1 MTLFSSGAALQPT
14 KMLRLHW
21 RHFGLLIAVGYNI
34 VPRAD
39 RQGAQRALAKQT
51 PHVESDD
58 PDSFIIALL
67 YVDKKRNEKKKKKKT
82 LLVYPPPPH
91 PPPGQ
96 NSLINRAAAEREM
109 FSGAL
114 AFRCSRSAEA
124 RSEEKMRSHTVRRV
138 VSVSPRR
145 SHRV

>member
-1 MTLFSSGAALQPT
+1 MPT

-21 RHFGLLIAVGYNI
+21 RHLGLLIAVGYNI

-67 YVDKKRNEKKKKKKT
+67 YVDKKQRKKKKKKPAR
-82 LLVYPPPPH
+82 VPPT
-91 PPPGQ
+91 PGQ
-96 NSLINRAAAEREM
+96 NSLINGAAEGEM

-138 VSVSPRR
+138 VSVSPHR
-145 SHRV
+145 SYRV